1 LDNAF
6 DLKAG
11 QAMNIG
17 MPLVD
22 TDARPEAAEILKA
35 VAVAL
40 FAERGVDGVTVRQ
53 IAEAAGQK
61 NHAAVGYHFGSK
73 EALVRAVVVHGA
85 KLIDALRNQML
96 NELEAR
102 GGPTTLVEITRVLV
116 RSSLVPS
123 DPPWSECYNRF
134 IVMLQLTNYRL
145 FMDALEDR
153 WNSGYLRCQNHIRR
167 LLADIPSRQVN
178 RRLVLMGGAMAGII
192 AARER
197 EVADAS
203 RDHPMWKNER
213 TIDGIASAL
222 ASILQSD

>member
-1 LDNAF
+1 
-6 DLKAG
+6 
-11 QAMNIG
+11 MT
-17 MPLVD
+17 MPQTD
-22 TDARPEAAEILKA
+22 TDIGLEAAETLKA

-40 FAERGVDGVTVRQ
+40 FAERGVDGVTLRQ

-85 KLIDALRNQML
+85 KLIDALRNRML
-96 NELEAR
+96 NELEAQ
-102 GGPTTLVEITRVLV
+102 GGPTTLVEVTGVLV

-123 DPPWSECYNRF
+123 NPPWSDCYNRF

-145 FMDALEDR
+145 FMDALEGR
-153 WNSGYLRCQNHIRR
+153 WNSGYLRCQNHIRK

-203 RDHPMWKNER
+203 RDHPMWKSER
-213 TIDGIASAL
+213 TIESIASAL
-222 ASILQSD
+222 AAILQSE

>member
-1 LDNAF
+1 MNNGMSF
-6 DLKAG
+6 DDA
-11 QAMNIG
+11 
-17 MPLVD
+17 D
-22 TDARPEAAEILKA
+22 TGLEAAENLKA

-85 KLIDALRNQML
+85 KLIDELRNRML
-96 NELEAR
+96 NEIEAY
-102 GGPTTLVEITRVLV
+102 GGPSTLIEITGVLV

-123 DPPWSECYNRF
+123 NPPWSDCYNRF

-145 FMDALEDR
+145 FMDALEGR
-153 WNSGYLRCQNHIRR
+153 WNSGYLRCQSHIRK

-197 EVADAS
+197 ELADGS
-203 RDHPMWKNER
+203 RDHPMWRSER
-213 TIDGIASAL
+213 TIESISSAL
-222 ASILQSD
+222 AAILMAD